1 MSLDHSLIST
11 AFSCAVRTG
20 ALLSLLG
27 LWSTSGIRPA
37 SAQATSSDWA
47 WKPVITVDSVA
58 VSYVFYSEAD
68 NKNNGVVL
76 KIANFRD
83 VDVRYD
89 MTVVMRGPRSE
100 TTIREITERAEG
112 TVGAQS
118 FITGD
123 EAGLFFVPFTD
134 GTPIGELG
142 LRAYRFRSLH

>member
-1 MSLDHSLIST
+1 MSRPPST
-11 AFSCAVRTG
+11 LFAWCIVGLLFLLAG
-20 ALLSLLG
+20 AQQA
-27 LWSTSGIRPA
+27 R
-37 SAQATSSDWA
+37 AQATSSDWA

-76 KIANFRD
+76 KIANYRTAD
-83 VDVRYD
+83 IRYK
-89 MTVVMRGPRSE
+89 MTVVMRGPKGGLKKE
-100 TTIREITERAEG
+100 VTTQVEG

-118 FITGD
+118 LLTGD

-142 LRAYRFRSLH
+142 LRAYRFRSVH